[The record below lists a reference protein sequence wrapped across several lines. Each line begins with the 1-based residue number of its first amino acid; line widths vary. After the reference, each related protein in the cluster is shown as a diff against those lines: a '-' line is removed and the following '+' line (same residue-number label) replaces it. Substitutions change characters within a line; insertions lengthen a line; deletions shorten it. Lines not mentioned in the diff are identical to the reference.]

1 MTPGG
6 KNGTFF
12 TTRRSSCFGCVTDL
26 RRRTAVTRI
35 PLKKTPNPQKRM
47 KSNKS
52 VHNHFLFGFLFREI
66 DFRQGGDDVERLQT
80 DVDDG

>member
-6 KNGTFF
+6 KKRNILYNSPVVLL
-12 TTRRSSCFGCVTDL
+12 RLVTDL
-26 RRRTAVTRI
+26 RRSTAVTRI
-35 PLKKTPNPQKRM
+35 PLKKTPKPQKRM